1 MMKIKKMNFY
11 KRKQKWKYALFT
23 VAIIISALS
32 IYLTGTLEKS
42 LEESINSLSQSIETL
57 KQNEETLKREEAEN
71 MANFAKAI
79 QHLNNMDPDIE
90 GDFSFSM
97 EIVKQNV
104 RIPLILIDECHDVLQ
119 TRNLSIPV
127 EIEKDL
133 EKKKTY
139 ILNELEKMKSFGD
152 SIFID
157 VFGEKQRLYYK
168 NSDLLNQTSKMHE
181 FTLEKQ
187 KFTKEILNEMKWYPF
202 YQLAFILLFVILAY
216 FIFNA
221 ARKSEQN
228 QVWAGMAKETAH
240 QIGTPL
246 SSLIAWVELLKQN
259 KSNESMT
266 IEMEKDLKRLETI
279 TERFSKIGSKAELT
293 EENLEDIISE
303 SISYMEKRFS
313 KNIRFDQKSN
323 LIDKKLKINKV
334 LMIWVIENICKN
346 AADAMKGEGLIRI
359 NCMDYEKSVQI
370 LISDTGSGIDKSIVK
385 SIFMPGIT
393 SKKRGWGLGLSLVKR
408 IIEDYHKGKIFVQK
422 SNKKEGTTF
431 CIILPKTIV

>member
-32 IYLTGTLEKS
+32 IYLTRALEKS

-57 KQNEETLKREEAEN
+57 KQNEETLKSEEAEN
-71 MANFAKAI
+71 MSNFAKAI
-79 QHLNNMDPDIE
+79 QHLNNMDPEVE

-119 TRNLSIPV
+119 TRNLSIPL

-133 EKKKTY
+133 EKKETF
-139 ILNELEKMKSFGD
+139 ILKELETMKKLGD

-202 YQLAFILLFVILAY
+202 YQLSFILLFVLLAY

-246 SSLIAWVELLKQN
+246 SSLIAWIELLKQD
-259 KSNESMT
+259 KKNESMT
-266 IEMEKDLKRLETI
+266 MEMEKDIKRLETI
-279 TERFSKIGSKAELT
+279 TERFSKIGSKTELT

-313 KNIRFDQKSN
+313 KNIHFDQQYD
-323 LIDKKLKINKV
+323 LTDKKLKINKI

-359 NCMDYEKSVQI
+359 KCIEHEKNVQI

-393 SKKRGWGLGLSLVKR
+393 SKTRGWGLGLSLAKR

-422 SNKKEGTTF
+422 SSKKEGTTF
-431 CIILPKTIV
+431 CIILPSDIV

>member
-293 EENLEDIISE
+293 EENLEDIISK

-313 KNIRFDQKSN
+313 KNIRFYQKSN

-346 AADAMKGEGLIRI
+346 AADAMKGEGLISI
-359 NCMDYEKSVQI
+359 NCMDYEKNVKI
-370 LISDTGSGIDKSIVK
+370 LISDTGIGIDKSIVK

>member
-1 MMKIKKMNFY
+1 
-11 KRKQKWKYALFT
+11 
-23 VAIIISALS
+23 
-32 IYLTGTLEKS
+32 
-42 LEESINSLSQSIETL
+42 
-57 KQNEETLKREEAEN
+57 
-71 MANFAKAI
+71 
-79 QHLNNMDPDIE
+79 
-90 GDFSFSM
+90 
-97 EIVKQNV
+97 
-104 RIPLILIDECHDVLQ
+104 
-119 TRNLSIPV
+119 
-127 EIEKDL
+127 
-133 EKKKTY
+133 
-139 ILNELEKMKSFGD
+139 MKSFGD

-370 LISDTGSGIDKSIVK
+370 LISDSGSGIDKSIVK

>member
-1 MMKIKKMNFY
+1 MKIKKMNFY

-79 QHLNNMDPDIE
+79 QHLNNLDPDIE

-370 LISDTGSGIDKSIVK
+370 LISDSGSGIDKSIVK